1 MKGSIHSFE
10 TFGTK
15 DGPGIRFVL
24 FMQGCPLRCLYCHNV
39 DTWKMSNAKYEFS
52 VDEVMKKITD
62 IKSFIKTGGVTIS
75 GGEPLLQNEF
85 VNELLKRCRENN
97 IHTVLDTSGYIF
109 NDDVKETLENVDLV
123 LLDIKH
129 INKDKYKN
137 LTGVKLD
144 NTLEFLNYL
153 STIDKKVWI
162 RHVLVPNYTDDNEDL
177 EALAKYLSQFSNIE
191 KVEILPFHQLGIEKW
206 EKENL
211 EYKLRN
217 NPTPSKEAVL
227 KAEEIFRKYN
237 LNV

>member
-1 MKGSIHSFE
+1 MKGNIHSFE

-39 DTWKMSNAKYEFS
+39 DTWNMANANYIFS
-52 VDEVMKKITD
+52 VEEVMQKILN

-85 VNELLKRCRENN
+85 VNELLIQCKKNS
-97 IHTVLDTSGYIF
+97 IHTALDTSGYIF
-109 NDDVKETLENVDLV
+109 NDNVKKTLENTDLV

-137 LTGVKLD
+137 LTGVKLI
-144 NTLEFLNYL
+144 NTLKFLDYL
-153 STIDKKVWI
+153 SKIDKKVWI
-162 RHVLVPNYTDDNEDL
+162 RYVLVPGLTDDKEDITI
-177 EALAKYLSQFSNIE
+177 LAMYLTQYSNIE
-191 KVEILPFHQLGIEKW
+191 KIEVLPFHQMGIEKW
-206 EKENL
+206 KKEKI
-211 EYKLRN
+211 EYKLSEVK
-217 NPTPSKEAVL
+217 TPDSKEVQE
-227 KAEEIFRKYN
+227 AEEIFKKFG